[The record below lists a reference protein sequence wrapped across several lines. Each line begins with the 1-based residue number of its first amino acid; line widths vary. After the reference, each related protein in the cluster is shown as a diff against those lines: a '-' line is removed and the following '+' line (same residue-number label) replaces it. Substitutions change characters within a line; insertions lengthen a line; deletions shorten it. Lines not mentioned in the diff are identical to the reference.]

1 MADTLSLI
9 TSVILKCLFLG
20 VGVLVRMV
28 KCLRVV
34 EVWGVVRIVVAVLV
48 DVGGVVEAGKAAVL
62 STRGLVA
69 E

>member
-9 TSVILKCLFLG
+9 TSVILKCLFLR

-34 EVWGVVRIVVAVLV
+34 EVWGVVHIVVVVLV